1 VFRNKEKKMRRRDV
15 LLLSSALVIGFTIQA
30 NGAPKKKPDSKK
42 QPAKIGLTSEIVKA
56 YITRKEK
63 MLATNIGSS
72 HKSVTLSFESVL
84 FGKTRKTTQRDRITN
99 GIEGPTVY
107 PVRVKYVSHRVWG
120 NGEKEAVKVHYDY
133 EFYKD
138 SYGKWDSYMVGP
150 VNN

>member
-1 VFRNKEKKMRRRDV
+1 MKSN
-15 LLLSSALVIGFTIQA
+15 LLLLLTLAPLCLGLTLQA
-30 NGAPKKKPDSKK
+30 QGAPKKPQPKKPT
-42 QPAKIGLTSEIVKA
+42 AKAGLTSEAVKA

-63 MLATNIGSS
+63 MLATGIGSS
-72 HKSVTLSFESVL
+72 HKSVTLTFESIR
-84 FGKTRKTTQRDRITN
+84 FGKTRPATLRDRTVN

-107 PVRVKYVSHRVWG
+107 PVRAKYVSNRVWG

-138 SYGKWDSYMVGP
+138 SYGEWNSYMVGP